1 LKEEIKAILFDKD
14 GVLIDSFESCFT
26 SFNETLTHYR
36 RKNIP
41 RERYL
46 KNYWGNKA
54 ENNLQKL
61 FNEEKQEKI
70 KRILDHYASRREANI
85 YLTKIYINTVPVLKK
100 LENKYRLGIVTN
112 TSKDLTMEIFKKLNL
127 LEYFDI
133 VVTGDMGTPKPAP
146 DLILKA
152 CEGLNV
158 TTEQAVFL
166 GDTEAD
172 VNAGKAARIQTL
184 IIRST
189 LNKHLPKKY
198 EDIIFIKDIADILNY
213 VTV

>member
-112 TSKDLTMEIFKKLNL
+112 TSKDLTMEILKKLNL

>member
-1 LKEEIKAILFDKD
+1 MKEEIKAILFDKD